1 MLFEYTKM
9 VFGIVTAAWPSVAAG
24 VAETMLLSPLVPSGP
39 FGVPLRTCQ
48 AGPSR
53 DFNLL
58 HKCIFEDSFSHL
70 RNEKK
75 NRLHFFTIGN
85 TTCIL

>member
-1 MLFEYTKM
+1 MPFEHADSA
-9 VFGIVTAAWPSVAAG
+9 FGIVTAAGPSVASGA
-24 VAETMLLSPLVPSGP
+24 AEKMPLGPLVLSGP
-39 FGVPLRTCQ
+39 PGVPLRTCQ

-58 HKCIFEDSFSHL
+58 HKCILKDSFSHL